1 MFNNLKQFLRDEE
14 GQDFVEY
21 AMLLAGI
28 AVIGFVAVKALGGT
42 IVAFYN
48 GLSLS

>member
-1 MFNNLKQFLRDEE
+1 MLNMLKKFVRDEE

-28 AVIGFVAVKALGGT
+28 AVIGFVAVKALGGK
-42 IVAFYN
+42 IVTLMN
-48 GLSLS
+48 GITFA